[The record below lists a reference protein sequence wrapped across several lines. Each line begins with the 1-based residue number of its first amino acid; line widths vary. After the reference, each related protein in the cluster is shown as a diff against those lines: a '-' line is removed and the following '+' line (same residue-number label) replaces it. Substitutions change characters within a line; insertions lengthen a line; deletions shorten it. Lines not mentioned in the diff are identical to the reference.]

1 MQALLIVLSAATL
14 SFWLLWWMT
23 FRALRRAQRL
33 IIQKQSR
40 IETQLEFID
49 VLVDRAYGTRDELPD
64 PNLRQA
70 ARREVR
76 RILEAQ

>member
-23 FRALRRAQRL
+23 FRALRRAQRTIL
-33 IIQKQSR
+33 QKQSS

-49 VLVDRAYGTRDELPD
+49 QLLDRSYGTEQELPD
-64 PNLRQA
+64 RSLRRS
-70 ARREVR
+70 ARLEVR
-76 RILEAQ
+76 RILERQ